1 MFELYRVFGY
11 FTRKSLTEE
20 ENTLDSTHWFV
31 PHVKWF
37 LVKTTFEITTMS
49 NRLWVVPIYIVNNI
63 YQRPACSR
71 LSVDSLSQHLNDFQD
86 HIKTWFLHMG
96 TCAMSANY
104 NIWLLPWLLLHC
116 VYKQKE
122 AQHAWW
128 LLARTNV
135 SMQLRVLHDSPL
147 NVTRNTQPKTQSV
160 VVLRNTFILTY
171 GKQDTKINSETSL
184 SWLLLLHR

>member
-1 MFELYRVFGY
+1 MVFG
-11 FTRKSLTEE
+11 K
-20 ENTLDSTHWFV
+20 N
-31 PHVKWF
+31 
-37 LVKTTFEITTMS
+37 
-49 NRLWVVPIYIVNNI
+49 NLWNHYNEQQIVSSSDI
-63 YQRPACSR
+63 HSEQHLPKARMCSR

-116 VYKQKE
+116 VYKPKE

-147 NVTRNTQPKTQSV
+147 NVTHNQKHSLLLFCATHLFWPTVKKLVDFSYTNIAFGTTTATENKTQ
-160 VVLRNTFILTY
+160 
-171 GKQDTKINSETSL
+171 K
-184 SWLLLLHR
+184 